1 MAGARKF
8 VFDTEFAPDGAILS
22 DTPKKL
28 TPEEIAAE
36 CAAAYERGKLDA
48 LVAAEQR
55 TAAAIETL
63 AGAASTVLTHLGAES
78 RALREQAARVALAA
92 ARKIAGAALDAHGPA
107 RINAAIEAAMDS
119 LRHQPRLLVKV
130 APETIDA
137 VKPHIEDMCAEH
149 AYVGAVLL
157 RAQAGL
163 RKGEVVIDWSDGV
176 VSSSPQETEA
186 RISAL
191 VEAALAAP
199 ETH

>member
-1 MAGARKF
+1 MTGARKF
-8 VFDTEFAPDGAILS
+8 VFNTEFAPDGAILS
-22 DTPKKL
+22 DAPKKL

-48 LVAAEQR
+48 LVEAEQR

-63 AGAASTVLTHLGAES
+63 AGAASAVLTHLGAES
-78 RALREQAARVALAA
+78 RALREEAARMALAA
-92 ARKIAGAALDAHGPA
+92 ARKIADAALDAYGPA
-107 RINAAIEAAMDS
+107 RINAAIASAMDS

-130 APETIDA
+130 APEIIDA

-176 VSSSPQETEA
+176 VSSSPQETEE
-186 RISAL
+186 RIAAL
-191 VEAALAAP
+191 IEAALAAP

>member
-1 MAGARKF
+1 
-8 VFDTEFAPDGAILS
+8 
-22 DTPKKL
+22 
-28 TPEEIAAE
+28 
-36 CAAAYERGKLDA
+36 
-48 LVAAEQR
+48 
-55 TAAAIETL
+55 
-63 AGAASTVLTHLGAES
+63 
-78 RALREQAARVALAA
+78 
-92 ARKIAGAALDAHGPA
+92 A

-130 APETIDA
+130 APEAIDA
-137 VKPHIEDMCAEH
+137 VRAHIEDMCAEH